1 MQDSLHLYFDGLA
14 HPVRL
19 TGCAELTDDFPTLF
33 PYRDYREGEQ
43 DDDPVISIQLEA
55 GEYHLSTSW
64 LDKMVS
70 YTDKVDVLCDL
81 IAKLAVARSFTDL
94 EALYLHAAAV
104 EMNGRVV
111 VFPSQYRAGK
121 SFLTACLLAEG
132 HRYVGDDIVPL
143 TLDSCKVRSPG
154 VSPRL
159 RMPLPDTT
167 DETSRQFIEHHTALT
182 GKRYAYL
189 ELEPELMVDRD
200 ELLDMGA
207 FVLLEREEGA
217 QARLEELPVA
227 TVFQQLIK
235 QNFAREVDGS
245 RILSTLTQAVSNAQC
260 IKLRYDRAD
269 EAVSLLTDHF
279 ASWPSQA
286 NVLQF
291 ESGSP
296 GFSAN
301 VPEVNATGSNAPEA
315 NVLEEGSDE
324 CFIRNEL
331 VQKIRIEGENFLA
344 SPDGKAIYH
353 LNQVGSGIWELLS
366 EPTSKELIISTLE
379 TAFPGTEKS
388 IIDQDVTKIL
398 DRFQSTQLI
407 SSWLNTQHNMS
418 YKHK

>member
-1 MQDSLHLYFDGLA
+1 MQDSLYLYFDDLA
-14 HPVRL
+14 HPLRL
-19 TGCAELTDDFPTLF
+19 IGCADLTEDFPTLF
-33 PYRDYREGEQ
+33 PYRDYREGKQ
-43 DDDPVISIQLEA
+43 DDHPVISIQRD
-55 GEYHLSTSW
+55 GDEYHLSTSW
-64 LDKMVS
+64 LEKTVS

-104 EMNGRVV
+104 EMNGRAVI
-111 VFPSQYRAGK
+111 FPSQYRAGK
-121 SFLTACLLAEG
+121 SFLTACLLAQG

-143 TLDSCKVRSPG
+143 ILDSCKVRSSG

-159 RMPLPDTT
+159 RLPLPDTT
-167 DETSRQFIEHHTALT
+167 DETSRQFIERHTALA
-182 GKRYAYL
+182 GKRYVYL
-189 ELEPELMVDRD
+189 ELEPELMIDRS
-200 ELLDMGA
+200 ELTDIGA

-217 QARLEELPVA
+217 LARLEELPVA
-227 TVFQQLIK
+227 SVFQQLIK
-235 QNFAREVDGS
+235 QNFAREVDGA

-279 ASWPSQA
+279 ASWPAQA

-291 ESGSP
+291 EPARPVSE
-296 GFSAN
+296 AI
-301 VPEVNATGSNAPEA
+301 AAEA
-315 NVLEEGSDE
+315 NVLEASSEE

-407 SSWLNTQHNMS
+407 SRWLNTQHNMS

>member
-1 MQDSLHLYFDGLA
+1 MQDSLHLYFDGLS
-14 HPVRL
+14 HPLRL
-19 TGCAELTDDFPTLF
+19 TGCADLTDDFPTLF
-33 PYRDYREGEQ
+33 PYRDYREGEH
-43 DDDPVISIQLEA
+43 DDDPVILIQLEA
-55 GEYHLSTSW
+55 GKYHLSTSW
-64 LDKMVS
+64 LDNTVS

-121 SFLTACLLAEG
+121 SFLTACLLAKG

-143 TLDSCKVRSPG
+143 ALDSCKVRSPG

-159 RMPLPDTT
+159 RLPLPDTT
-167 DETSRQFIEHHTALT
+167 DETSRQFIERHTALA

-189 ELEPELMVDRD
+189 ELEPELMVDSS

-207 FVLLEREEGA
+207 FVLLEREKGA
-217 QARLEELPVA
+217 QAHLEELPVA

-286 NVLQF
+286 NILEF

-296 GFSAN
+296 GLLSN
-301 VPEVNATGSNAPEA
+301 VPGANAPEA
-315 NVLEEGSDE
+315 NVLEASSDE
-324 CFIRNEL
+324 CFIRDER

-344 SPDGKAIYH
+344 SSDGKAIYH

-388 IIDQDVTKIL
+388 IIDQDVTTIL

-407 SSWLNTQHNMS
+407 SHWLNTQHNMS

>member
-1 MQDSLHLYFDGLA
+1 MRDSLHLYFDGLA
-14 HPVRL
+14 HPLRL
-19 TGCAELTDDFPTLF
+19 TGCVDLTDDFPTLF
-33 PYRDYREGEQ
+33 PYRDYREGKQ
-43 DDDPVISIQLEA
+43 DDNPVISIQLDG

-64 LDKMVS
+64 LDKTVS

-104 EMNGRVV
+104 EINGRAV

-143 TLDSCKVRSPG
+143 ALDSCKVNSPG
-154 VSPRL
+154 FSPRL
-159 RMPLPDTT
+159 RLPLPDTT
-167 DETSRQFIEHHTALT
+167 DEKSRHFIESHTALA

-189 ELEPELMVDRD
+189 SLEQELRMDRN
-200 ELLDMGA
+200 ELLDIGA

-217 QARLEELPVA
+217 QAQLEELPVA

-245 RILSTLTQAVSNAQC
+245 RVLSTLTQAVSNAQC
-260 IKLRYDRAD
+260 VKLRYDRAD

-279 ASWPSQA
+279 ASWPSQP
-286 NVLQF
+286 NLLQL
-291 ESGSP
+291 EPDIAGSG
-296 GFSAN
+296 A
-301 VPEVNATGSNAPEA
+301 NAPEDS
-315 NVLEEGSDE
+315 SDE
-324 CFIRNEL
+324 CFIRNML
-331 VQKIRIEGENFLA
+331 VQKIRIEDENFLA

-353 LNQVGSGIWELLS
+353 LNQVGSGIWELLA
-366 EPTSKELIISTLE
+366 EPTSKEIIISTLE

-388 IIDQDVTKIL
+388 TIDQDVTKIL
-398 DRFQSTQLI
+398 NRFQLKQLI
-407 SSWLNTQHNMS
+407 SC
-418 YKHK
+418 

>member
-1 MQDSLHLYFDGLA
+1 MQDSLYLYFDGLA

-19 TGCAELTDDFPTLF
+19 TGCADLTDDFPTLF
-33 PYRDYREGEQ
+33 PYRDYREGKQ
-43 DDDPVISIQLEA
+43 DDNPVISIEFDG

-64 LDKMVS
+64 LDKTVN
-70 YTDKVDVLCDL
+70 YTDKVDVLCDI

-94 EALYLHAAAV
+94 ETLYLHAAAV
-104 EMNGRVV
+104 EINGRAV

-132 HRYVGDDIVPL
+132 HRYIGDDIAPL
-143 TLDSCKVRSPG
+143 ALDSCKVHSLG
-154 VSPRL
+154 FSPRL
-159 RMPLPDTT
+159 RLPIPDTT
-167 DETSRQFIEHHTALT
+167 DETSRHFIEHHTALA

-189 ELEPELMVDRD
+189 DLEQELRIDRS
-200 ELLDMGA
+200 ESLDIGA
-207 FVLLEREEGA
+207 FVLLEREEGVQA
-217 QARLEELPVA
+217 QLEELPVA

-279 ASWPSQA
+279 AGWPSQA

-296 GFSAN
+296 DAD
-301 VPEVNATGSNAPEA
+301 VNTTRAHALEA
-315 NVLEEGSDE
+315 NASEELSDE
-324 CFIRNEL
+324 CFVRNKR

-344 SPDGKAIYH
+344 SPDGKSIYH
-353 LNQVGSGIWELLS
+353 LNQVGSGIWELLA

-388 IIDQDVTKIL
+388 TIDQDVTKIL
-398 DRFQSTQLI
+398 NRFQSKQLI
-407 SSWLNTQHNMS
+407 SC
-418 YKHK
+418 

>member
-14 HPVRL
+14 HPLRL
-19 TGCAELTDDFPTLF
+19 TGCADLTNDFPTLF
-33 PYRDYREGEQ
+33 PDRDYREGKQ
-43 DDDPVISIQLEA
+43 DDHPVISIQRE
-55 GEYHLSTSW
+55 GGKYHLSTSW
-64 LDKMVS
+64 LDKTVS

-81 IAKLAVARSFTDL
+81 IAKIAVARSFTDL

-104 EMNGRVV
+104 EINGRAV

-132 HRYVGDDIVPL
+132 HRYVGDDIAPL
-143 TLDSCKVRSPG
+143 VLDSCKVRSPG
-154 VSPRL
+154 FSPRL
-159 RMPLPDTT
+159 RLPLPDTT
-167 DETSRQFIEHHTALT
+167 NEKSRCFIESHTALA
-182 GKRYAYL
+182 GKRYTYL
-189 ELEPELMVDRD
+189 NLEQELRMARN
-200 ELLDMGA
+200 ELLDIGA

-217 QARLEELPVA
+217 QAQLEELPVA

-260 IKLRYDRAD
+260 VKLRYDRAD
-269 EAVSLLTDHF
+269 EAVSLLTEHF
-279 ASWPSQA
+279 ASWPSQS

-296 GFSAN
+296 GT
-301 VPEVNATGSNAPEA
+301 EGIATGANTPEA
-315 NVLEEGSDE
+315 SALAKSADE
-324 CFIRNEL
+324 CFIRNRL

-388 IIDQDVTKIL
+388 IIEQDVTKIL
-398 DRFQSTQLI
+398 NRLQLKQLI
-407 SSWLNTQHNMS
+407 SILAESSTQHVLQT
-418 YKHK
+418 

>member
-1 MQDSLHLYFDGLA
+1 MQDSLYLYFDGLA

-19 TGCAELTDDFPTLF
+19 TGCADLTDDFPTLF
-33 PYRDYREGEQ
+33 PYRDYREGKQ
-43 DDDPVISIQLEA
+43 DDNPVISVEFDG

-64 LDKMVS
+64 LDKTVN
-70 YTDKVDVLCDL
+70 YTDKVDVLCDI

-94 EALYLHAAAV
+94 ETLYLHAAAV
-104 EMNGRVV
+104 EINGRAV

-132 HRYVGDDIVPL
+132 HRYIGDDIAPL
-143 TLDSCKVRSPG
+143 ALDSCKVHSLG
-154 VSPRL
+154 FSPRL
-159 RMPLPDTT
+159 RLPIPDTT
-167 DETSRQFIEHHTALT
+167 DETSRHFIEHHTALA

-189 ELEPELMVDRD
+189 DLEQELRIDRS
-200 ELLDMGA
+200 ESLDIGA
-207 FVLLEREEGA
+207 FVLLEREEGVQA
-217 QARLEELPVA
+217 QLEELPVA

-296 GFSAN
+296 DAD
-301 VPEVNATGSNAPEA
+301 VITTRAHAPEA
-315 NVLEEGSDE
+315 SALEESADE
-324 CFIRNEL
+324 CFIRNKL

-344 SPDGKAIYH
+344 SPDGKSIYH
-353 LNQVGSGIWELLS
+353 LNQVGSGIWELLA

-388 IIDQDVTKIL
+388 TIDQDVTKIL
-398 DRFQSTQLI
+398 NRFQSKQLI
-407 SSWLNTQHNMS
+407 SC
-418 YKHK
+418 

>member
-1 MQDSLHLYFDGLA
+1 MQDSLHLYFDGLS
-14 HPVRL
+14 HPLRL
-19 TGCAELTDDFPTLF
+19 TGCADLTDDFPTLF
-33 PYRDYREGEQ
+33 PYRDYREGEH

-55 GEYHLSTSW
+55 GKYHLSTSW
-64 LDKMVS
+64 LDNTVS

-104 EMNGRVV
+104 EMNGRAV

-121 SFLTACLLAEG
+121 SFLTACLLAKG

-143 TLDSCKVRSPG
+143 ALNSCKVRSPG

-159 RMPLPDTT
+159 RLPLPDTT
-167 DETSRQFIEHHTALT
+167 DKTSRQFIERHTALA

-189 ELEPELMVDRD
+189 ELEPELIVDSS

-217 QARLEELPVA
+217 SAHLEELPVA

-286 NVLQF
+286 NILQF

-296 GFSAN
+296 GSEA
-301 VPEVNATGSNAPEA
+301 VATGANSPEA
-315 NVLEEGSDE
+315 NVLEASSDE
-324 CFIRNEL
+324 CFIRDER

-353 LNQVGSGIWELLS
+353 LNQVGSGIWELLT

-407 SSWLNTQHNMS
+407 SYWLNTQHNMS